1 MCIRQSFYPLTVL
14 PVIFVYSKDLCICAV
29 YKTYLLNEYL
39 ISPQV
44 CIDIMEFCGE
54 FISTCTQILD
64 QTMFSLPQHKFKELI
79 SVCSL
84 RWHYHTSSITDPMA
98 KPKTMWTETFPQ
110 IYMRNILSKWLYLL
124 KCVISIWC
132 WPFHFCQKA
141 GYIYGWFTHRHF
153 NSSLK
158 VHT

>member
-44 CIDIMEFCGE
+44 CIDIMEFCCE
-54 FISTCTQILD
+54 FISTCTQFWIKPC
-64 QTMFSLPQHKFKELI
+64 FSSHNTNSKNWSLCAHYSDTTIHRASQIPWPNQRQCGQKLSLKFMCK
-79 SVCSL
+79 
-84 RWHYHTSSITDPMA
+84 
-98 KPKTMWTETFPQ
+98 
-110 IYMRNILSKWLYLL
+110 ILSKWLYLL

-141 GYIYGWFTHRHF
+141 GYIYGWFTHHHF

-158 VHT
+158 AHT

>member
-29 YKTYLLNEYL
+29 YKTNLLNEYL

-44 CIDIMEFCGE
+44 CIDIMEFCCE

-84 RWHYHTSSITDPMA
+84 QWHYHTS
-98 KPKTMWTETFPQ
+98 Q
-110 IYMRNILSKWLYLL
+110 IPWPNQRQCGQKLSLKFMCNILSKWLYLL

-132 WPFHFCQKA
+132 WPFHFCRNA

>member
-1 MCIRQSFYPLTVL
+1 MRQPLLPCLQYCYLPTKLIIVIIKNSILTKTNTTCIRQSFYPLTVL

-44 CIDIMEFCGE
+44 CIDIMEFCCE

-84 RWHYHTSSITDPMA
+84 QWHYHTSSITDPMA
-98 KPKTMWTETFPQ
+98 KPKTMWTETFPI
-110 IYMRNILSKWLYLL
+110 IY
-124 KCVISIWC
+124 V
-132 WPFHFCQKA
+132 
-141 GYIYGWFTHRHF
+141 
-153 NSSLK
+153 
-158 VHT
+158 